1 MPAPRDLPEPPP
13 SPPAGAIM
21 TAVCNGLLVI
31 ALGLAETEGATYKA
45 KEGKAADVEIAQT
58 SAA

>member
-1 MPAPRDLPEPPP
+1 
-13 SPPAGAIM
+13 M